1 MRQMVRHQTLII
13 LIGLV
18 VFAINLGSVA
28 LFDMDEAL
36 YADCAREM
44 SERGDWVV
52 PWFNGQMFPD
62 KPPLMFWFMM
72 FGRSLFGESELA
84 VRLHSVLCSIG
95 TALATYHIGRL
106 LFRAEVGFW
115 AGVITSTTIIYT
127 VSARAATVDAA
138 LTLVITGAMLLMV
151 IGGVSQFAAKVR
163 REGRGERGEEGDGD
177 GDGEKERGE
186 KGEASDR
193 WHNPMTDYLPK
204 RWVSFLLMYA
214 AVAIAVLAKGPVG
227 IIMAVGALGLFL
239 LLAHGLTGITQERE
253 VRSVNR
259 WAWSTGLLLRQVM
272 PWFLLK
278 RLISWFGPTMRLVRC
293 FYPKRLFQAA
303 WALRPITGIAVVT
316 LIAGPWYYLV
326 WTRTDGAWIY
336 DFLAK
341 YNLGPAKQAI
351 LGHTGPFFYHILAI
365 FIGFFPWSVFLGP
378 MLAEMVRRFRTKDA
392 WRVGYLFAGGW
403 ALAVIGLWSA
413 VAMKLPHHILPA
425 YPALALLMAPFVYTW
440 ITEYSRMSQ
449 WWMRNASLTF
459 VLVGLGIIVAMPI
472 VSYFFMPGEWLIGL
486 VGLPLVFGG
495 LLCWRLSEAGKTRA
509 TMACFVTASTLF
521 LAAMFGFGALRV
533 DPYQNGPILAE
544 VLNRSVLQKEG
555 SDSANSYELAAFG
568 HFRESFVYYTKKPVR
583 RLQEPEDITRF
594 LAESDCPF
602 VITTDKNLE
611 AVRAASPE
619 PLREIFR
626 RRKFLEKGEIVVL
639 TRESDIESQRVAIWP
654 GEKVFR

>member
-1 MRQMVRHQTLII
+1 MVRHQSLII

-18 VFAINLGSVA
+18 IFAVNLGSAA

-44 SERGDWVV
+44 TERGDWVV

-72 FGRSLFGESELA
+72 VGRSLFGENELA
-84 VRLHSVLCSIG
+84 VRLHSVLCAIG

-138 LTLVITGAMLLMV
+138 LTFAITGAMLLMV
-151 IGGVSQFAAKVR
+151 IGGVSHIAAKA
-163 REGRGERGEEGDGD
+163 
-177 GDGEKERGE
+177 
-186 KGEASDR
+186 KGELEAESHEETGR

-204 RWVSFLLMYA
+204 RWFSFVLMYV

-227 IIMAVGALGLFL
+227 IIMAIGALGLFL
-239 LLAHGLTGITQERE
+239 LLVHGLTTVPAEQEKKE
-253 VRSVNR
+253 PSINR
-259 WAWSTGLLLRQVM
+259 TDWTVGLLLRQIV
-272 PWFLLK
+272 PWFIL
-278 RLISWFGPTMRLVRC
+278 RRVIPWGGPIMRLMRC
-293 FYPKRLFQAA
+293 FHPKRLFQAA
-303 WALRPITGIAVVT
+303 WALRPITGIVVVA

-326 WTRTDGAWIY
+326 WARTDGAWIY

-351 LGHTGPFFYHILAI
+351 LGHTGPFFYHLLVI

-378 MLAEMVRRFRTKDA
+378 MIAEMVRRFRAKDP
-392 WRVGYLFAGGW
+392 WRVGYLFAAGW
-403 ALAVIGLWSA
+403 ALAVIGLWSG

-425 YPALALLMAPFVYTW
+425 YPALALLMAPFVYAW

-459 VLVGLGIIVAMPI
+459 VVVGLGITIAMPI
-472 VSYFFMPGEWLIGL
+472 VSHFFMPGEWMLSL
-486 VGLPLVFGG
+486 VGLPLIIGG
-495 LLCWRLSEAGKTRA
+495 ICCWRLSEAGKARA
-509 TMACFVTASTLF
+509 TMTCFVTASTVF
-521 LAAMFGFGALRV
+521 LVAMFGFGVLRV
-533 DPYQNGPILAE
+533 DPYQNGPLLAE
-544 VLNRSVLQKEG
+544 VLDQSVLQKSEG
-555 SDSANSYELAAFG
+555 DAAKPYELGAFG

-583 RLQEPEDITRF
+583 RLQQPEDVTEF
-594 LAESDCPF
+594 LAQSDCPF

-611 AVRAASPE
+611 KVKAASPE
-619 PLREIFR
+619 PLQEVFR
-626 RRKFLEKGEIVVL
+626 RRKFLKKGEIVVL
-639 TRESDIESQRVAIWP
+639 TRQSDVERQRVAILP
-654 GEKVFR
+654 NEKVIR